1 MKQEKSVKKRLRA
14 KYRLAVMNDET
25 SEERFH
31 WRTSLVNLLGL
42 FFAAFVVAFFLLM
55 LIIWVTPLRNY
66 LPGYNE
72 DLRKE
77 LIAQTY
83 RLDSLQQEMELR
95 AVYLNSIR
103 DVVSGNVHTDSL
115 PPLDSLE
122 QKQKEAMLAERS
134 QLLEDFKR
142 DYEARE
148 KDNLLL
154 FDQMTSYPVHS
165 FFRPAS
171 GVVIEPFDLSEG
183 HFSIV
188 VNTQKDA
195 SVAATLTG
203 TIVYEDYVPDEG
215 WMLMV
220 QHDADYLS
228 MYYGLLKP
236 FKQVGAIVQAGET
249 LGLVAQETMR
259 FELWQH
265 GLALNPEEVISF

>member
-1 MKQEKSVKKRLRA
+1 M
-14 KYRLAVMNDET
+14 
-25 SEERFH
+25 
-31 WRTSLVNLLGL
+31 RTSLVNLLGL
-42 FFAAFVVAFFLLM
+42 FIAAFVVAFFLLM
-55 LIIWVTPLRNY
+55 LIIWATPLRNY

-77 LIAQTY
+77 FIAQTY

-122 QKQKEAMLAERS
+122 QRQKEAMLAERS
-134 QLLEDFKR
+134 QVLEDFQR

-154 FDQMTSYPVHS
+154 FDQTTSYPVHS
-165 FFRPAS
+165 FFRPAN
-171 GVVIEPFDLSEG
+171 GVVTEPFNLSEG
-183 HFSIV
+183 RFGIV

-203 TIVYEDYVPDEG
+203 TVVYEDYVPDEG

-220 QHDADYLS
+220 QHDAEARVCKPERRWGLWHKRRCGLS
-228 MYYGLLKP
+228 CGS
-236 FKQVGAIVQAGET
+236 AG
-249 LGLVAQETMR
+249 
-259 FELWQH
+259 
-265 GLALNPEEVISF
+265 

>member
-1 MKQEKSVKKRLRA
+1 MKERLRV
-14 KYRLAVMNDET
+14 KYRLAVLNDET

-31 WRTSLVNLLGL
+31 MSTSLLNLLGL
-42 FFAAFVVAFFLLM
+42 FVAGLVVAFFLLM
-55 LIIWVTPLRNY
+55 LIIWATPLRNY

-72 DLRKE
+72 DLRRE
-77 LIAQTY
+77 FIAQTY

-134 QLLEDFKR
+134 QVLEDFKR

-154 FDQMTSYPVHS
+154 FDQTTSYPVHS
-165 FFRPAS
+165 FFRPAN
-171 GVVIEPFDLSEG
+171 GVVTEPFNLSEG

-236 FKQVGAIVQAGET
+236 FKQVGASVQAGET

-259 FELWQH
+259 FELWQR
-265 GLALNPEEVISF
+265 GLVLNPEEVISF